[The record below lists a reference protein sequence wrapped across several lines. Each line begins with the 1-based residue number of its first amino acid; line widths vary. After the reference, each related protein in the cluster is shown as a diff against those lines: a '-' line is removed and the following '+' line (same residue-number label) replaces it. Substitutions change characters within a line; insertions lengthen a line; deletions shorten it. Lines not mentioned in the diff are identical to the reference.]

1 MIKFLILMALSLN
14 VFADRYSVECGK
26 QFSKIKKGLNEEIS
40 SESLS
45 VSEVNKLSKSD
56 LKKKLIS
63 DYVKRLSINLNDMSQ
78 DEGAFD
84 LTKYKVISGN
94 KLIGYEFNISDGGDE
109 STVTYTLTNK
119 NKVLSAFWQ
128 NQSPIRFWI
137 CEGF

>member
-1 MIKFLILMALSLN
+1 MA
-14 VFADRYSVECGK
+14 VY
-26 QFSKIKKGLNEEIS
+26 
-40 SESLS
+40 
-45 VSEVNKLSKSD
+45 KST
-56 LKKKLIS
+56 
-63 DYVKRLSINLNDMSQ
+63 
-78 DEGAFD
+78 F
-84 LTKYKVISGN
+84 ISGN